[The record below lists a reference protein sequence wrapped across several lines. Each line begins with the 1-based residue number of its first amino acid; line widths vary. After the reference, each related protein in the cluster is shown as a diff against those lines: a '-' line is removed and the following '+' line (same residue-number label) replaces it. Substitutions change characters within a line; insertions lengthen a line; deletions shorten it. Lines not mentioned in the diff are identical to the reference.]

1 MIAKIGKGSNMYGA
15 ILYNQQK
22 VETKNGAVLLLNKIP
37 DTLDGRYSTQY
48 FNKCFEPY
56 LSANIKTEK
65 TARHISL
72 NPDPAD
78 KVSDEQFTDMAQEYM
93 ERMGYGNQPYIV
105 FKHTDIDRTHIHI
118 VSTCVGIDGKK
129 IPDDYDHPR
138 SMAICRD
145 LETKYNLNK
154 ATEQEQ
160 KQANKVFKPV
170 NHKNGDIK
178 SQIASV
184 VRHLPKYYSYSTIGS
199 YNALLSLFNITAE
212 EVKGE
217 RNGQTVN
224 GLVYVAL
231 DENGNKASNPFKA
244 SLFGKDAG
252 VIQLQKHFE
261 LSKEKMK
268 NNPARSVLKNTVE
281 LAIHTTSNETDFKKQ
296 LTEQGINTVI
306 RRNDNGRIYGMTFID
321 HESRTVWNGSQLD
334 RNLSANVFNEWWNN
348 GIKPELKMQDSLVSN
363 TNTIDHQPTK
373 ELFEFILQENLQ
385 SSDLG
390 LFNLL
395 PQAQGEDYEEEQFAN
410 AMKKKKKYPRQRR

>member
-22 VETKNGAVLLLNKIP
+22 VDKENGAVLLLNKIP
-37 DTLDGRYSTQY
+37 DTVDGRYSVAY

-65 TARHISL
+65 TVRHISL
-72 NPDPAD
+72 NPDPSD
-78 KVSDEQFTDMAQEYM
+78 KVSNEQFSEMAQEYM

-170 NHKNGDIK
+170 DYHKGDIK

-184 VRHLPKYYSYSTIGS
+184 VRYLPKHYSFPTMGS
-199 YNALLSLFNITAE
+199 YNALLSLFNITAV

-217 RNGQTVN
+217 RNGHPLN

-252 VIQLQKHFE
+252 IAKLQKHFE
-261 LSKEKMK
+261 QSREKMK
-268 NNPARSVLKNTVE
+268 RNPARSILKSTVE
-281 LAIHTTSNETDFKKQ
+281 LAIHTTSNETDFKKH
-296 LTEQGINTVI
+296 LAEQGINTVV
-306 RRNDNGRIYGMTFID
+306 RRNNDGRIYGITLID
-321 HESRTVWNGSQLD
+321 HESRSVWNGSQLD
-334 RNLSANVFNEWWNN
+334 RSLSANVFNDWLNN
-348 GIKPELKMQDSLVSN
+348 GNKPELKILDSLVYKTSELDN
-363 TNTIDHQPTK
+363 LSTK
-373 ELFEFILQENLQ
+373 DLFEFISQEHSANY
-385 SSDLG
+385 DMG
-390 LFNLL
+390 LFSLL
-395 PQAQGEDYEEEQFAN
+395 PDAQDENYEEQQFAKR
-410 AMKKKKKYPRQRR
+410 MKKKKKGRRL

>member
-22 VETKNGAVLLLNKIP
+22 VDKENGAVLLLNKIP
-37 DTLDGRYSTQY
+37 DTVDSKYSVAY

-56 LSANIKTEK
+56 LSVNIKTEK
-65 TARHISL
+65 TVRHISL
-72 NPDPAD
+72 NPDPSD
-78 KVSDEQFTDMAQEYM
+78 KVNDEQFMEMAQEYM

-145 LETKYNLNK
+145 LEQKYNLHK

-160 KQANKVFKPV
+160 KQSNKIFKPV
-170 NHKNGDIK
+170 DYHKGDIK

-184 VRHLPKYYSYSTIGS
+184 VRYLPKYYSFSTMGS
-199 YNALLSLFNITAE
+199 YNALLSLFNITVE

-217 RNGQTVN
+217 RNRQPVN

-231 DENGNKASNPFKA
+231 DEKGNKVSNPFKA

-252 VIQLQKHFE
+252 VAQLQKHFE
-261 LSKEKMK
+261 QSNEKMK
-268 NNPARSVLKNTVE
+268 TNPARSVLKNTVE
-281 LAIHTTSNETDFKKQ
+281 LSIHTTGNEMEFKKQ
-296 LTEQGINTVI
+296 LVEQGISMIV
-306 RRNDNGRIYGMTFID
+306 RRNESGRIYGMTLID
-321 HESRTVWNGSQLD
+321 HENRSVWNGSQLD
-334 RNLSANVFNEWWNN
+334 RNLSANVFNDWWNN
-348 GIKPELKMQDSLVSN
+348 GNKPELKIQDTPVSK
-363 TNTIDHQPTK
+363 TNTSDDLPMK
-373 ELFEFILQENLQ
+373 DLFEFSSQEHSH

-390 LFNLL
+390 LLSVL
-395 PQAQGEDYEEEQFAN
+395 SDTQGEDYEEEKFAN
-410 AMKKKKKYPRQRR
+410 QMKKRWKRRKH

>member
-22 VETKNGAVLLLNKIP
+22 VDKENGAVLLLNKIP

-48 FNKCFEPY
+48 FNNCFEPY
-56 LSANIKTEK
+56 LSANLKTEK
-65 TARHISL
+65 TVRHISL

-78 KVSDEQFTDMAQEYM
+78 KVGDEQFTDMAQEYM

-129 IPDDYDHPR
+129 IPDDYDHRR

-145 LETKYNLNK
+145 LETKYNLHK
-154 ATEQEQ
+154 ATEKEQ
-160 KQANKVFKPV
+160 KQSNKIFKPV

-184 VRHLPKYYSYSTIGS
+184 VRHLPKYYSYSTMGS
-199 YNALLSLFNITAE
+199 YNALLSLLNITAE

-231 DENGNKASNPFKA
+231 DNDGNKVSNPFKA

-252 VIQLQKHFE
+252 VKHLQKHFAQ
-261 LSKEKMK
+261 SKEKMK
-268 NNPARSVLKNTVE
+268 TSPARFVLKNTIE
-281 LAIHTTSNETDFKKQ
+281 LAINNTNSETDFKNQ
-296 LTEQGINTVI
+296 LVEQGINTVV
-306 RRNDNGRIYGMTFID
+306 RRNNEGRIYGITFID
-321 HESRTVWNGSQLD
+321 NESRTVWNGSTLD
-334 RNLSANVFNEWWNN
+334 RKLSANVFNDWWNN
-348 GIKPELKMQDSLVSN
+348 ENKPELKIQDKPVSKM
-363 TNTIDHQPTK
+363 NTIDYLPTK
-373 ELFEFILQENLQ
+373 DLFEIN
-385 SSDLG
+385 SNKHWDSTDLG
-390 LFNLL
+390 LLSLL
-395 PQAQGEDYEEEQFAN
+395 PDLQGKDYEEEQFATD
-410 AMKKKKKYPRQRR
+410 MRKKKKGRRL

>member
-22 VETKNGAVLLLNKIP
+22 VDREDGAVLLLNKIP
-37 DTLDGRYSTQY
+37 DTVDGKYSVAY

-65 TARHISL
+65 TVRHISL

-78 KVSDEQFTDMAQEYM
+78 KVSDEQFTEMARVYM
-93 ERMGYGNQPYIV
+93 ERTGYGNQPYIV

-118 VSTCVGIDGKK
+118 VSTCVGIDGRK

-145 LETKYNLNK
+145 LEQKYNMKK

-170 NHKNGDIK
+170 SHNNGDIK

-184 VRHLPKYYSYSTIGS
+184 VRHLPKYYNFSTMGS

-224 GLVYVAL
+224 GLVYFAL
-231 DENGNKASNPFKA
+231 DKNGNKVSNPFKA

-252 VIQLQKHFE
+252 VAHLQKHFE
-261 LSKEKMK
+261 QSKEKMK
-268 NNPARSVLKNTVE
+268 TTPVKSVLKNTVE
-281 LAIHTTSNETDFKKQ
+281 HAIHTTINETDFKKQ
-296 LTEQGINTVI
+296 LTEQSINTVV
-306 RRNDNGRIYGMTFID
+306 RRNSEGRIYGMTFID

-334 RNLSANVFNEWWNN
+334 RNLSANVFNDWWNN
-348 GIKPELKMQDSLVSN
+348 RNKPVLRIRDNSVSK
-363 TNTIDHQPTK
+363 TNTMDNLPTK
-373 ELFEFILQENLQ
+373 DLFGFILQERSQ

-390 LFNLL
+390 LFSLL
-395 PQAQGEDYEEEQFAN
+395 PQEQGVDYEEEQFAN
-410 AMKKKKKYPRQRR
+410 RMKKKGRRL

>member
-22 VETKNGAVLLLNKIP
+22 VDKENGMVLLLNKIP
-37 DTLDGRYSTQY
+37 DTVDGRYSVAY

-65 TARHISL
+65 TVRHISL

-78 KVSDEQFTDMAQEYM
+78 KVSDEQFTEMAQEYM

-118 VSTCVGIDGKK
+118 VSTCVAIDGKK

-145 LETKYNLNK
+145 LEQKYNLKK

-160 KQANKVFKPV
+160 KQTNKVFKPV

-184 VRHLPKYYSYSTIGS
+184 VRHLLKYYSYSTMGG
-199 YNALLSLFNITAE
+199 YNVLLSLFNITAE

-217 RNGQTVN
+217 RNGQPVN

-252 VIQLQKHFE
+252 VAELQKHFE
-261 LSKEKMK
+261 HSKEKMK
-268 NNPARSVLKNTVE
+268 TNPARSVLKNTIE
-281 LAIHTTSNETDFKKQ
+281 LAIHTTNSETDFKKQ
-296 LTEQGINTVI
+296 LVEQGINTIV
-306 RRNDNGRIYGMTFID
+306 RRNDSGRIYGITFID
-321 HESRTVWNGSQLD
+321 YESRTVWNGSQLD
-334 RNLSANVFNEWWNN
+334 RNLSANVFNDWWNN
-348 GIKPELKMQDSLVSN
+348 GNKPELKVQESPVSN
-363 TNTIDHQPTK
+363 TDTLDHQPTK
-373 ELFEFILQENLQ
+373 DLFEFISHEHLY

-390 LFNLL
+390 LFSLL
-395 PQAQGEDYEEEQFAN
+395 PDAQGEDYEEGQFTKR
-410 AMKKKKKYPRQRR
+410 MKKKKGRKL

>member
-22 VETKNGAVLLLNKIP
+22 VDKENGAVLLLNKIP
-37 DTLDGRYSTQY
+37 DTVDGKYSVAY
-48 FNKCFEPY
+48 FNQCFEPY

-65 TARHISL
+65 TVRHISL
-72 NPDPAD
+72 NPDPSD
-78 KVSDEQFTDMAQEYM
+78 KVSDEQFTEMAQEYM

-129 IPDDYDHPR
+129 IPDDYDHSR

-145 LETKYNLNK
+145 LEQKYNMQK

-178 SQIASV
+178 SQIGSV
-184 VRHLPKYYSYSTIGS
+184 VRHLPKYYSFSTMGS

-217 RNGQTVN
+217 RNGQPVN

-231 DENGNKASNPFKA
+231 DENGNKISNPFKA

-252 VIQLQKHFE
+252 IAQLQKHFE
-261 LSKEKMK
+261 QSKEKMK
-268 NNPARSVLKNTVE
+268 TTPVRSVLKNTVE

-296 LTEQGINTVI
+296 LTEQGINTVV
-306 RRNDNGRIYGMTFID
+306 RRNSEGRIYGMTFID
-321 HESRTVWNGSQLD
+321 HESRSVWNGSQLD
-334 RNLSANVFNEWWNN
+334 RNLSANVFNDWWNDGN
-348 GIKPELKMQDSLVSN
+348 KPELKIQDTPVSKTNELDSL
-363 TNTIDHQPTK
+363 PTK
-373 ELFEFILQENLQ
+373 DLFEFISQEHSHNF
-385 SSDLG
+385 DLG
-390 LFNLL
+390 LLSFL
-395 PQAQGEDYEEEQFAN
+395 PDVQGEDYEEEQFASQ
-410 AMKKKKKYPRQRR
+410 MKKKKKKGRG